1 MDISPAPLDIA
12 ASAGRLVALP
22 RWLPCFLC
30 GAGDWTRHRPRS
42 TGARA
47 SSPWT
52 LLRAGPVSLSKP
64 QRQMGISRCLRSRI
78 AGSVPTVQLVAAAE
92 CIFYVRELLS
102 KELCRES
109 VGRQIHRLII
119 RLLRYPRSAPRIDL

>member
-12 ASAGRLVALP
+12 ASAGRLVAVP

-30 GAGDWTRHRPRS
+30 GAGDWTRRRPRS

-64 QRQMGISRCLRSRI
+64 QRQMCVCGPPSRVACRRCNSPRPPNVSSTSESSCRRSYAVNRSEDKYI
-78 AGSVPTVQLVAAAE
+78 VSSFV
-92 CIFYVRELLS
+92 CFD
-102 KELCRES
+102 
-109 VGRQIHRLII
+109 I
-119 RLLRYPRSAPRIDL
+119 RDPHPAST